1 MDKFDA
7 LWAYQTEDIK
17 ADAIA
22 NAIRRSP
29 IRQKLEK
36 TRDLILDRQKQYK
49 QIEVE
54 ITAMTDR
61 KDIISEAV
69 AHSESQLRS
78 LKARFESNPPQSAD
92 EVKALMAEVSRCR
105 DTIRQYEAE
114 IARIARES
122 SAHEKQQRVV
132 RVEAANAKKAFDQ
145 LKAEY
150 EAESQSRKDE
160 LENQR
165 AKAKA
170 LVSTVDPALLE
181 EYNAIKKHIS
191 PPVARLA
198 YGQCSGCNTSLPSA
212 VLSRIKGGSPV
223 ECETCGRMIIQ

>member
-54 ITAMTDR
+54 ITAMIDR

-69 AHSESQLRS
+69 AHSESQLKA
-78 LKARFESNPPQSAD
+78 LKSRFESNPPQSAD
-92 EVKALMAEVSRCR
+92 DVKALMVEVSRCR

-114 IARIARES
+114 IA
-122 SAHEKQQRVV
+122 
-132 RVEAANAKKAFDQ
+132 
-145 LKAEY
+145 KAESLLPTF
-150 EAESQSRKDE
+150 EERK
-160 LENQR
+160 R
-165 AKAKA
+165 AILQYHLK
-170 LVSTVDPALLE
+170 
-181 EYNAIKKHIS
+181 
-191 PPVARLA
+191 
-198 YGQCSGCNTSLPSA
+198 
-212 VLSRIKGGSPV
+212 
-223 ECETCGRMIIQ
+223 